1 MCRLNSGDYELCSDP
16 KEYAGIAEG
25 EYVFEVYALDAAG
38 NVDDTLETHSFTV
51 DRTPPPAPQ
60 ITFPDDGFSSRDG
73 HVRMGG
79 SAAPGSKVEVF
90 AEGMWDAPLDEDMAD
105 SDGEWS
111 MDVAGL
117 SEGEH
122 RLSVVASDGAKN
134 YSPRSTP
141 LTVMVDTVA
150 PETSMGSA
158 PSGFSSGSTTFSF
171 GSPDSDVV
179 YYQCSLDG
187 AAFSTCSS
195 PLTLSN
201 LANGSHRFEV
211 QAVDEARHVDPTPAS
226 TTWTVDTVAPR
237 GTVKIN
243 NDAARARKLA
253 VTLSLSAT
261 DPAPASDVR
270 KMRFSNDGRTWST
283 WRTYAATPKWS
294 LKKGTAG
301 TRTVFAQFAD
311 KVGNVSVSAKD
322 TIKYK
327 P

>member
-1 MCRLNSGDYELCSDP
+1 M
-16 KEYAGIAEG
+16 
-25 EYVFEVYALDAAG
+25 
-38 NVDDTLETHSFTV
+38 
-51 DRTPPPAPQ
+51 
-60 ITFPDDGFSSRDG
+60 
-73 HVRMGG
+73 
-79 SAAPGSKVEVF
+79 
-90 AEGMWDAPLDEDMAD
+90 
-105 SDGEWS
+105 
-111 MDVAGL
+111 
-117 SEGEH
+117 
-122 RLSVVASDGAKN
+122 
-134 YSPRSTP
+134 
-141 LTVMVDTVA
+141 
-150 PETSMGSA
+150 
-158 PSGFSSGSTTFSF
+158 
-171 GSPDSDVV
+171 
-179 YYQCSLDG
+179 
-187 AAFSTCSS
+187 
-195 PLTLSN
+195 
-201 LANGSHRFEV
+201 

-226 TTWTVDTVAPR
+226 TTWTVDTVAPS